1 MYAAVP
7 FATQALAPRPGL
19 LLQSAPSLGP
29 LIPIV
34 LIMGIFYLLVIMPT
48 RRRQKQLEQMLANL
62 STGDK
67 VVTNGGVIGTIVALT
82 DKTVTLR
89 VRPDSVKLEFS
100 RSAITGTAE
109 GSKN

>member
-1 MYAAVP
+1 MHAAIQFGLQTV
-7 FATQALAPRPGL
+7 APRPGL

-29 LIPIV
+29 LIPII

-48 RRRQKQLEQMLANL
+48 RKRQKQLEEMLANL

-67 VVTNGGVIGTIVALT
+67 VVTNGGLIGTIVALT

-100 RSAITGTAE
+100 RSAITGAAE
-109 GSKN
+109 GSKS